1 MRKYRGW
8 IRILDRYLLRQF
20 FRIFAMCVL
29 GVPFIFIV
37 INLTDDLDRYLAEG
51 AGGFQVLL
59 HYVFGFPY
67 QALLAFP
74 IAALLAAV
82 FTVSNMTRHFETTA
96 AKANGVSFYR
106 LTAPLLLAA
115 LGVSLAA
122 LGLTELV
129 PRTNQMAEE
138 VLGEEASRSET
149 LRRNFTYRAEAGRV
163 YVVRELDAREGVMEQ
178 VSVEREGTD
187 YAYPTYDASSARAR
201 WDSTAGRWILESGRL
216 RMMPER
222 ARTFTFRFDELWQRP
237 FTETPDELLA
247 EPKDPDHM
255 GYFELGRYI
264 EAIQRSG
271 GTARDLLV
279 EQSLKIAIPFTCL
292 IIVLFGT
299 PLAHS
304 TRRGGAPLSIGIAL
318 ATTIFFLMLIRVS
331 QALGAGGT
339 VPPRLAAWLPNLL
352 FLGAGLWLYTRVRT

>member
-1 MRKYRGW
+1 MKYRGW

-20 FRIFAMCVL
+20 FRIFAICVL

-37 INLTDDLDRYLAEG
+37 IDLTDRLDSYLAEG

-59 HYVFGFPY
+59 HYVYQFPY

-106 LTAPLLLAA
+106 LTAPLLFAA
-115 LGVSLAA
+115 LGVSLVA

-129 PRTNQMAEE
+129 PRTNVMAEE
-138 VLGEEASRSET
+138 ALGEERSRSET
-149 LRRNFTYRAEAGRV
+149 LRRDFVYRADEGRV
-163 YVVRELDAREGVMEQ
+163 YVVQRLDAREGIMEE
-178 VSVEREGTD
+178 VSVEREGTG
-187 YAYPTYDASSARAR
+187 YEYPTYEIASPEAR
-201 WDSTAGRWILESGRL
+201 WDSAAGRWILESGRL
-216 RMMPER
+216 RLMPE
-222 ARTFTFRFDELWQRP
+222 AGTTHTFRFRELWQRP
-237 FTETPDELLA
+237 FTETPEDLLA
-247 EPKDPDHM
+247 EPKDPEQM

-264 EAIQRSG
+264 EATQRSG
-271 GTARDLLV
+271 GTARDLIV
-279 EQSLKIAIPFTCL
+279 EQELKVAIPFTCL
-292 IIVLFGT
+292 IIVLFGA
-299 PLAHS
+299 PLSHS

-352 FLGAGLWLYTRVRT
+352 FLGAGLWLYAKVRT